1 MQRVHSY
8 EGDLFYP
15 LAGSELIVMPTIVNA
30 GSTAASVTLEL
41 DLPAGS
47 VFERSFTS
55 DAVCADGGFSV
66 SCTLPTLAPGAALTP
81 DLLMRVPATTG
92 YKTLVA
98 ALRAGSLGR
107 VDTYP
112 TNFYVVP
119 RDAQLSLQLL
129 PSLTNVA
136 AGATLSETMHIEN
149 SGIHYTTPL
158 TVEAT
163 TDPALT
169 PFSVTGAGCSLAP
182 IRCTNIVLGPGE
194 SIDITFGLH
203 ASNTST
209 LAAFTGSVTSFT
221 TDPVTADADI
231 VIGGDVA
238 STVTTMT
245 ADHDSAT
252 PGQPMTYTVQVT
264 NSGPGDAYNVKTQI
278 ELTSE
283 GTISSTEGTGLTNC
297 AIQQQRYI
305 VDCDTPTLARG
316 ATATGTV
323 SVIPPLGLELG
334 LKATTTM
341 LNGPSQPVSV
351 LTPVAWLQNDAV
363 LTVAEGAQSTMAGQR
378 STLHFYVANA
388 GAGDAANVFF
398 DATFG
403 AGLALAS
410 IKTSAGSCVG
420 THCAIGTLKAGATEL
435 VTLTVEGVSVGAQR
449 INAAVSCD
457 AENGPLQNNASSA
470 MINVTAARSRGAHH

>member
-8 EGDLFYP
+8 DGEPLYP

-41 DLPAGS
+41 DLPPGS
-47 VFERSFTS
+47 VFEGSFTS
-55 DAVCADGGFSV
+55 DAVCADGGFWV

-81 DLLMRVPATTG
+81 DLLVRVPATTG

-112 TNFYVVP
+112 VNFYVVP

-136 AGATLSETMHIEN
+136 AGATLTETMHIEN
-149 SGIHYTTPL
+149 SGIHYTTPI
-158 TVEAT
+158 TIET
-163 TDPALT
+163 TTGSALT
-169 PFSVTGAGCSLAP
+169 PFSVTGAPCSLSP
-182 IRCTNIVLGPGE
+182 IRCTDIVLGPGQ
-194 SIDITFGLH
+194 SIDIKVGLR

-209 LAAFTGSVTSFT
+209 LAIVTGSVTSFT
-221 TDPVTADADI
+221 TDPLTADANI

-252 PGQPMTYTVQVT
+252 PGRPLTYTVQVT
-264 NSGPGDAYNVKTQI
+264 NSGPGDAYYVKTEI
-278 ELTSE
+278 VMTTEGVISHAE
-283 GTISSTEGTGLTNC
+283 GTALTNC
-297 AIQQQRYI
+297 AIQQLRYT
-305 VDCDTPTLARG
+305 VECDTLTLARG
-316 ATATGTV
+316 ATATGTLSIV
-323 SVIPPLGLELG
+323 PPLGSEVG
-334 LKATTTM
+334 LKATTTL
-341 LNGPSQPVSV
+341 LNGPSQTVSV
-351 LTPVAWLQNDAV
+351 STPVAWIQSDVV
-363 LTVAEGAQSTMAGQR
+363 LTVEEGAQSAIAGQR

-435 VTLTVEGVSVGAQR
+435 VTLTVEGVSAGAQR
-449 INAAVSCD
+449 IHAAASCD
-457 AENGPLQNNASSA
+457 AENGPLQNNAASA
-470 MINVTAARSRGAHH
+470 TINVTAARNRGARH